1 MRYLLAFAILVL
13 SACTSTGT
21 RVDQEKLSTF
31 VKGKTT
37 YSEVIQQLG
46 KPDQSTTK
54 EDGTATIKYMYKQT
68 VGEAANY
75 IPFVGGFI
83 EGGAGSDDTTVT
95 IDFDNKSVLVDY
107 TVSERNAE
115 TGNKKTQDNVK

>member
-1 MRYLLAFAILVL
+1 MRYLSILVLLVL

-21 RVDQEKLSTF
+21 KVDQEKLSTF

-46 KPDQSTTK
+46 KPDQSTIHN
-54 EDGTATIKYMYKQT
+54 DGTMVVVYTYKQT
-68 VGEAANY
+68 MGEAANY

-83 EGGAGSDDTTVT
+83 EGGAGSENITVT
-95 IDFDNKSVLVDY
+95 VNFDNKSVLVGY
-107 TVSERNAE
+107 TVTEKDMGAGATNRV
-115 TGNKKTQDNVK
+115 GR